1 MTDQRR
7 FKYSC
12 HSRVKQALKR
22 VQNEIQGTKPEN
34 FSALLSRKSSNLSTI
49 RSISGG
55 VRINNI
61 PDKGECSS
69 NNSVNN
75 IESLLQESPNK
86 LIDSY
91 EESKNNEVRKV
102 VHGNNLRRKS
112 CN

>member
-1 MTDQRR
+1 MSGLAELVVELSTENLKKDPNLAMTDQRR

-22 VQNEIQGTKPEN
+22 VQKEIQGTKPEN
-34 FSALLSRKSSNLSTI
+34 FSALVSRKSSNLSTI

-69 NNSVNN
+69 NNSINN
-75 IESLLQESPNK
+75 IESLL
-86 LIDSY
+86 
-91 EESKNNEVRKV
+91 
-102 VHGNNLRRKS
+102 
-112 CN
+112 